1 MISPE
6 NPTVARKRFQ
16 NLNLTNLEN
25 FASNQLMLSSTGS
38 FKLNLEWRHIYYVI
52 DNDNVIK
59 L

>member
-1 MISPE
+1 MILPE
-6 NPTVARKRFQ
+6 NPTVARKKFQ